1 MSKLSGT
8 DDEFGREGHQVDQ
21 ENLWGY
27 ARGERGASMS
37 DRISES
43 EGIAGVG

>member
-1 MSKLSGT
+1 MQTDCAVPLSG
-8 DDEFGREGHQVDQ
+8 
-21 ENLWGY
+21 L
-27 ARGERGASMS
+27 ARGGRGALMS